1 MFFFFPFFLSFVFLK
16 SQIWEWGKGSSF
28 KYWVGN
34 NLAILLIS
42 NIFQVLLLSQKFWM
56 KEVLGW
62 AFCFELIGDF
72 IEDGANFHFS

>member
-1 MFFFFPFFLSFVFLK
+1 
-16 SQIWEWGKGSSF
+16 
-28 KYWVGN
+28 VGN

-42 NIFQVLLLSQKFWM
+42 NIFETVLLLSQKFWM

>member
-1 MFFFFPFFLSFVFLK
+1 LK